1 MLAGDSTDDSQST
14 LFTNKT
20 FDWTTDRYKKREER
34 MSQDIDTLQ
43 EKNTAIAIALSVLWT
58 GAGHLYVGKENKGAI
73 LLIIYIVLVILAVAT
88 GGVFL
93 VALFPFWIWG
103 IFDASKVVDEHNS
116 QLKKAKE
123 ERQAEQ
129 KKAQA
134 EQEKIRKETTNTSEF
149 VEQIEKLSKLHSANF
164 LSEDEYKAKKKDL
177 ILSLLDKKPQDD
189 PIDFFAALVPSIEKG
204 YLTEEEISQI
214 KKFVE

>member
-1 MLAGDSTDDSQST
+1 M
-14 LFTNKT
+14 
-20 FDWTTDRYKKREER
+20 
-34 MSQDIDTLQ
+34 
-43 EKNTAIAIALSVLWT
+43 
-58 GAGHLYVGKENKGAI
+58 
-73 LLIIYIVLVILAVAT
+73 LVILAVAT

-149 VEQIEKLSKLHSANF
+149 VEQIEKLSSCTVQTFCPKMS
-164 LSEDEYKAKKKDL
+164 
-177 ILSLLDKKPQDD
+177 
-189 PIDFFAALVPSIEKG
+189 
-204 YLTEEEISQI
+204 
-214 KKFVE
+214 